1 MANNTAG
8 NPWVLDTAASIKTTP
23 VRILFM
29 EWIPNAAANDLT
41 IIDVSGNTIWDRDAL
56 AGGTPGIEAFVPPEM
71 YTANGFNLSVIDGGT
86 LYVYIK

>member
-1 MANNTAG
+1 MSGNNTTG

-23 VRILFM
+23 VKILRM
-29 EWIPNAAANDLT
+29 EWIPNAAADDLT

-56 AGGTPGIEAFVPPEM
+56 TGGTPGIEIFNGPFRS
-71 YTANGFNLSVIDGGT
+71 NGFNLSVIDGGT